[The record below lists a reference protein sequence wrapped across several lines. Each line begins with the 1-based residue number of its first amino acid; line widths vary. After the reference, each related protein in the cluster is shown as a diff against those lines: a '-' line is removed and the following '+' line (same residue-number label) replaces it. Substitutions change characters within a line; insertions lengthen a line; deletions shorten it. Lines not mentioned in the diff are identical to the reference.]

1 MIVIP
6 DEMGGYSDKSDIT
19 DTGVYV
25 GWIHQ
30 MYTMDSSPYSTTS
43 EIFAVGGEDYLKEGH
58 TPTTLPER
66 EDEILKLRR
75 SLKPAARGAGA
86 ENTFLSGKAGQGKTA
101 AAKAELAELEAF
113 ADAQDL
119 DLTTVFFSCEGISSS
134 YTLACGLCEELG
146 GVNPN
151 GHPMQKVLDHL
162 WDAMNE
168 VGGTVIIVLDEI
180 DNLGTDDKIL
190 YSLPRA
196 RDKDYVNDDVYPS
209 IIGISND
216 LQWRDNLDPAAKDS
230 LYDDSIF
237 FAPYDADEL
246 RDILS
251 RRASKAF
258 RDTSLVY
265 ETPEGEEFEINIDLD
280 DDDGS
285 LAKAFDQIDAD
296 RTDCTLLRI
305 DSEILSDDVIPLC
318 AAYAAQDKGS
328 ARQAI
333 KYLRKAAAIAES
345 EGDAH
350 VGEEHVRAAQGEA
363 ERELIIEGMEQL
375 TTQGH
380 LALAAVTI
388 LELGGHSG
396 IRTRDVYDVYTSLSD
411 HIDADRLAQ
420 RRMRDH
426 LIELDMLSIIRARKS
441 ASGSVGGEAY
451 TFELRVEP
459 STAIEVLEAVSR
471 FESVDF
477 NELAK
482 RWLNEQQ
489 TLN

>member
-1 MIVIP
+1 
-6 DEMGGYSDKSDIT
+6 
-19 DTGVYV
+19 
-25 GWIHQ
+25 
-30 MYTMDSSPYSTTS
+30 MDSSPYSTTS
-43 EIFAVGGEDYLKEGH
+43 DIFAVGGEDYLKEGH

-66 EDEILKLRR
+66 QEEILKLRR

-101 AAKAELAELEAF
+101 AAKAELAELKAF
-113 ADAQDL
+113 ADAQNL
-119 DLTTVFFSCEGISSS
+119 DLTSRFFSCEGITSS

-146 GVNPN
+146 GENPN

-162 WDAMNE
+162 WDAMNDI
-168 VGGTVIIVLDEI
+168 GGTIIIVLDEI

-237 FAPYDADEL
+237 FAPYDAHEL

-258 RDTSLVY
+258 RDTSLMY
-265 ETPEGEEFEINIDLD
+265 ETPAGEEFEISVNLD
-280 DDDGS
+280 NNDDNS
-285 LAKAFDQIDAD
+285 LADSFEAVDAD
-296 RTDCTLLRI
+296 RSECTLLRI
-305 DSEILSDDVIPLC
+305 NSNVLSEDVVPLC

-345 EGDAH
+345 EGDSR
-350 VGEEHVRAAQGEA
+350 VGEEHVRTAQGEA

-396 IRTRDVYDVYTSLSD
+396 IRTRDVYDIYKSLSD

-459 STAIEVLEAVSR
+459 STAIDVLEAVSR

-477 NELAK
+477 DDLA
-482 RWLNEQQ
+482 REWLNEQQ
-489 TLN
+489 TLG

>member
-1 MIVIP
+1 
-6 DEMGGYSDKSDIT
+6 
-19 DTGVYV
+19 
-25 GWIHQ
+25 
-30 MYTMDSSPYSTTS
+30 MDSSPYSTTS
-43 EIFAVGGEDYLKEGH
+43 DIFAVGGEDYLKEGH

-66 EDEILKLRR
+66 QEEILKLRR

-101 AAKAELAELEAF
+101 AAKAELAELKAF
-113 ADAQDL
+113 ADAQNL
-119 DLTTVFFSCEGISSS
+119 DLTSMFFLCEGITSS

-146 GVNPN
+146 GENPN

-162 WDAMNE
+162 WDAMNDI
-168 VGGTVIIVLDEI
+168 GGTIIIVLDEI

-237 FAPYDADEL
+237 FPPYDAHEL

-265 ETPEGEEFEINIDLD
+265 ETPAGEEFEISANLD
-280 DDDGS
+280 DNDDNS
-285 LAKAFDQIDAD
+285 LADSFEAIDAD
-296 RTDCTLLRI
+296 RSECALLRI
-305 DSEILSDDVIPLC
+305 HSNVLSEDVIPLC

-345 EGDAH
+345 EGDSR
-350 VGEEHVRAAQGEA
+350 VGEEHVRTAQGEA

-388 LELGGHSG
+388 LELGSHSE
-396 IRTRDVYDVYTSLSD
+396 IRTRDVYDIYKSLSD

-459 STAIEVLEAVSR
+459 STAIDVLEAVSR

-477 NELAK
+477 DDLAK
-482 RWLNEQQ
+482 EWLNEQQ
-489 TLN
+489 TLG

>member
-1 MIVIP
+1 
-6 DEMGGYSDKSDIT
+6 
-19 DTGVYV
+19 
-25 GWIHQ
+25 
-30 MYTMDSSPYSTTS
+30 
-43 EIFAVGGEDYLKEGH
+43 
-58 TPTTLPER
+58 
-66 EDEILKLRR
+66 
-75 SLKPAARGAGA
+75 
-86 ENTFLSGKAGQGKTA
+86 
-101 AAKAELAELEAF
+101 
-113 ADAQDL
+113 
-119 DLTTVFFSCEGISSS
+119 
-134 YTLACGLCEELG
+134 
-146 GVNPN
+146 
-151 GHPMQKVLDHL
+151 MQKVLDHL
-162 WDAMNE
+162 WAAMNDA
-168 VGGTVIIVLDEI
+168 GGTIIIVLDEI

-209 IIGISND
+209 VIGISND

-237 FAPYDADEL
+237 FAPYDANDL

-258 RDTSLVY
+258 HDTDLVY
-265 ETPEGEEFEINIDLD
+265 EGPDGDRFSISVDLGGDDESLDAAFE
-280 DDDGS
+280 
-285 LAKAFDQIDAD
+285 AKGID
-296 RTDCTLLRI
+296 RTACTLQGVESSVL
-305 DSEILSDDVIPLC
+305 SEDVIPLC

-345 EGDAH
+345 EDSPTVLGD
-350 VGEEHVRAAQGEA
+350 HVRLAQDEA
-363 ERELIIEGMEQL
+363 EREAIIEGMEQL

-388 LELGGHSG
+388 LELANESDV
-396 IRTRDVYDVYTSLSD
+396 RTRDVYDVYKSLTND
-411 HIDADRLAQ
+411 IDADQLAQ

-459 STAIEVLEAVSR
+459 STALDVLEAVSR
-471 FESVDF
+471 FDDVDF
-477 NELAK
+477 NTMTQN
-482 RWLNEQQ
+482 WLRE
-489 TLN
+489 

>member
-1 MIVIP
+1 
-6 DEMGGYSDKSDIT
+6 
-19 DTGVYV
+19 
-25 GWIHQ
+25 
-30 MYTMDSSPYSTTS
+30 MDSSPYSTTS

-66 EDEILKLRR
+66 QEEILKLRR

-101 AAKAELAELEAF
+101 AAKAELSELEAF
-113 ADAQDL
+113 AEAQAL

-134 YTLACGLCEELG
+134 YTLACGLCEKLG
-146 GVNPN
+146 GENPN

-162 WDAMNE
+162 WDAMNDI
-168 VGGTVIIVLDEI
+168 GGTIIIVLDEI

-237 FAPYDADEL
+237 FAPYDANEL

-258 RDTSLVY
+258 RETTLVY
-265 ETPEGEEFEINIDLD
+265 QNPDGEEFEISVDLD
-280 DDDGS
+280 DDDDAS
-285 LAKAFDQIDAD
+285 LTECFESVDAD
-296 RTDCTLLRI
+296 RDDCTLVRVES
-305 DSEILSDDVIPLC
+305 DVLSDDVIPLC

-345 EGDAH
+345 EGDTR
-350 VGEEHVRAAQGEA
+350 VEEEHVRTAKGEA

-388 LELGGHSG
+388 LELAGHSG
-396 IRTRDVYDVYTSLSD
+396 IRTRDVYDVYKALSD
-411 HIDADRLAQ
+411 HIDADQLAQ

-451 TFELRVEP
+451 TFKLRVEP
-459 STAIEVLEAVSR
+459 STAIDVLEAVSR
-471 FESVDF
+471 FDSVDF
-477 NELAK
+477 DDLVKN
-482 RWLNEQQ
+482 WLTEQQ
-489 TLN
+489 TLG

>member
-1 MIVIP
+1 
-6 DEMGGYSDKSDIT
+6 
-19 DTGVYV
+19 
-25 GWIHQ
+25 
-30 MYTMDSSPYSTTS
+30 MDSSPYSTTS

-66 EDEILKLRR
+66 QDEILKLRR

-146 GVNPN
+146 GENPN

-162 WDAMNE
+162 WDAMNDI
-168 VGGTVIIVLDEI
+168 GGTIIIVLDEI

-237 FAPYDADEL
+237 FAPYDANEL

-265 ETPEGEEFEINIDLD
+265 ETPEGEELEINIDLD
-280 DDDGS
+280 DNDGS
-285 LAKAFDQIDAD
+285 LAKAFNEIDAD
-296 RTDCTLLRI
+296 RSDCTLLRI
-305 DSEILSDDVIPLC
+305 DSEVLSDDVIPLC

-328 ARQAI
+328 AR
-333 KYLRKAAAIAES
+333 
-345 EGDAH
+345 
-350 VGEEHVRAAQGEA
+350 
-363 ERELIIEGMEQL
+363 
-375 TTQGH
+375 
-380 LALAAVTI
+380 
-388 LELGGHSG
+388 
-396 IRTRDVYDVYTSLSD
+396 
-411 HIDADRLAQ
+411 
-420 RRMRDH
+420 
-426 LIELDMLSIIRARKS
+426 
-441 ASGSVGGEAY
+441 
-451 TFELRVEP
+451 
-459 STAIEVLEAVSR
+459 
-471 FESVDF
+471 
-477 NELAK
+477 
-482 RWLNEQQ
+482 
-489 TLN
+489 

>member
-1 MIVIP
+1 
-6 DEMGGYSDKSDIT
+6 
-19 DTGVYV
+19 
-25 GWIHQ
+25 
-30 MYTMDSSPYSTTS
+30 MDSSPYSTTS

-66 EDEILKLRR
+66 QDEILKLRR

-146 GVNPN
+146 GENPN

-162 WDAMNE
+162 WDAMNDI
-168 VGGTVIIVLDEI
+168 GGTIIIVLDEI

-237 FAPYDADEL
+237 FAPYDANEL

-258 RDTSLVY
+258 RNTSLVY
-265 ETPEGEEFEINIDLD
+265 ETSEGEAFEINIDLD

-285 LAKAFDQIDAD
+285 LCQGLQRNRRRPNRLHAPPYQFGRPVRRRDSALCRVRCTGQRERSSGDQ
-296 RTDCTLLRI
+296 
-305 DSEILSDDVIPLC
+305 VP
-318 AAYAAQDKGS
+318 
-328 ARQAI
+328 
-333 KYLRKAAAIAES
+333 RKAAAIAES
-345 EGDAH
+345 EGD
-350 VGEEHVRAAQGEA
+350 VRVEEEHVRTAQGEA

-388 LELGGHSG
+388 LELGVTPGFGLVTSMMS
-396 IRTRDVYDVYTSLSD
+396 IRPFQITLT
-411 HIDADRLAQ
+411 
-420 RRMRDH
+420 
-426 LIELDMLSIIRARKS
+426 
-441 ASGSVGGEAY
+441 
-451 TFELRVEP
+451 P
-459 STAIEVLEAVSR
+459 TA
-471 FESVDF
+471 
-477 NELAK
+477 
-482 RWLNEQQ
+482 WLNVGCVIISSSS
-489 TLN
+489 TC

>member
-1 MIVIP
+1 MHDGLVP
-6 DEMGGYSDKSDIT
+6 VLDDLRNLCGRRRGLPQRGSHPNDA
-19 DTGVYV
+19 TG
-25 GWIHQ
+25 
-30 MYTMDSSPYSTTS
+30 
-43 EIFAVGGEDYLKEGH
+43 
-58 TPTTLPER
+58 
-66 EDEILKLRR
+66 
-75 SLKPAARGAGA
+75 AARRDLEASTVVEARSPWCRRREHVPFGEGW
-86 ENTFLSGKAGQGKTA
+86 QGKTA

-146 GVNPN
+146 GENPN

-162 WDAMNE
+162 WDAMNDI
-168 VGGTVIIVLDEI
+168 GGTIIIVLDEI

-237 FAPYDADEL
+237 FAPYDANEL

-258 RDTSLVY
+258 RNTSLVY
-265 ETPEGEEFEINIDLD
+265 ETSEGEAFEINIDLD

-285 LAKAFDQIDAD
+285 LAKAFNEIDAD

-305 DSEILSDDVIPLC
+305 NSGVLSDDVIPLC

-345 EGDAH
+345 EGD
-350 VGEEHVRAAQGEA
+350 VRVEEEHVRTAQGEA

-411 HIDADRLAQ
+411 YIDADRLAQ

-471 FESVDF
+471 FDSVDF
-477 NELAK
+477 DELVK
-482 RWLNEQQ
+482 NWLNEQQ
-489 TLN
+489 TLR

>member
-1 MIVIP
+1 
-6 DEMGGYSDKSDIT
+6 
-19 DTGVYV
+19 
-25 GWIHQ
+25 
-30 MYTMDSSPYSTTS
+30 MDSSPYSTTS
-43 EIFAVGGEDYLKEGH
+43 DIFAVGGEDYLKEGH

-66 EDEILKLRR
+66 QEEILKLRR

-101 AAKAELAELEAF
+101 AAKAELAELKAF
-113 ADAQDL
+113 ADAQNL
-119 DLTTVFFSCEGISSS
+119 DLTSRFFSCEGITSS

-146 GVNPN
+146 GENPN

-162 WDAMNE
+162 WDAMNDI
-168 VGGTVIIVLDEI
+168 GGTIIIVLDEI

-237 FAPYDADEL
+237 FAPYDAHEL

-258 RDTSLVY
+258 RDTSLMY
-265 ETPEGEEFEINIDLD
+265 ETPAGEEFEISVNLD
-280 DDDGS
+280 NNDDNS
-285 LAKAFDQIDAD
+285 LADSFEAVDAD
-296 RTDCTLLRI
+296 RSECTLLRI
-305 DSEILSDDVIPLC
+305 NSNVLSEDVIPLC

-345 EGDAH
+345 EGDSR
-350 VGEEHVRAAQGEA
+350 VGEEHVRTAQGEA

-396 IRTRDVYDVYTSLSD
+396 IRTRDVYDIYKSLSD

-459 STAIEVLEAVSR
+459 STAIDMLEAVSR

-477 NELAK
+477 DDLA
-482 RWLNEQQ
+482 REWLNEQQ
-489 TLN
+489 TLG

>member
-1 MIVIP
+1 
-6 DEMGGYSDKSDIT
+6 
-19 DTGVYV
+19 
-25 GWIHQ
+25 
-30 MYTMDSSPYSTTS
+30 MDSSPYSTTS
-43 EIFAVGGEDYLKEGH
+43 DIFAVGGEDYLKEGH

-66 EDEILKLRR
+66 QEEILKLRR

-101 AAKAELAELEAF
+101 AAKAELAELKAF
-113 ADAQDL
+113 ADAQNL
-119 DLTTVFFSCEGISSS
+119 DLTSMFFSCEGITSS

-146 GVNPN
+146 GENPN

-162 WDAMNE
+162 WDAMNDI
-168 VGGTVIIVLDEI
+168 GGTIIIVLDEI

-237 FAPYDADEL
+237 FPPYDAHEL

-265 ETPEGEEFEINIDLD
+265 ETPAGEEFEISANLD
-280 DDDGS
+280 DNDDNS
-285 LAKAFDQIDAD
+285 LADSFEAIDAD
-296 RTDCTLLRI
+296 RSECTLLRI
-305 DSEILSDDVIPLC
+305 HSNVLSEDVIPLC

-345 EGDAH
+345 EGDSR
-350 VGEEHVRAAQGEA
+350 VGEEHVRTAQGEA

-388 LELGGHSG
+388 LELGSHSE
-396 IRTRDVYDVYTSLSD
+396 IRTRDVYDIYKSLSD

-459 STAIEVLEAVSR
+459 STAIDVLEAVSR

-477 NELAK
+477 DDLAK
-482 RWLNEQQ
+482 EWLNEQQ
-489 TLN
+489 TLG

>member
-1 MIVIP
+1 
-6 DEMGGYSDKSDIT
+6 MG
-19 DTGVYV
+19 
-25 GWIHQ
+25 
-30 MYTMDSSPYSTTS
+30 SSPYSATS
-43 EIFAVGGEDYLKEGH
+43 EIFAPGGEGYLKEDH
-58 TPTTLPER
+58 TPATLPER

-75 SLKPAARGAGA
+75 SLKPAARGVGA
-86 ENTFLSGKAGQGKTA
+86 ENAFLSGKAGQGKTA
-101 AAKAELAELEAF
+101 AAKAELAELRAF
-113 ADAQDL
+113 ADAEGL
-119 DLTTVFFSCEGISSS
+119 DLTTVLFSCEGISSS

-146 GVNPN
+146 GDNPN

-162 WDAMNE
+162 WDAMNDL
-168 VGGTVIIVLDEI
+168 GGTIIIVLDEI
-180 DNLGTDDKIL
+180 DNLGSDDKIL

-209 IIGISND
+209 VIGISND

-237 FAPYDADEL
+237 FAPYDANNL

-251 RRASKAF
+251 RRACKAF
-258 RDTSLVY
+258 RDTELVY
-265 ETPEGEEFEINIDLD
+265 EDGDGEEFTVSLDLD
-280 DDDGS
+280 GS
-285 LAKAFDQIDAD
+285 DESLDTAFEASGRD
-296 RTDCTLLRI
+296 RAACTLQGI
-305 DSEILSDDVIPLC
+305 DSNVLSDDVIPLC

-345 EGDAH
+345 EDSARVEGA
-350 VGEEHVRAAQGEA
+350 HVRAAQDEA

-388 LELGGHSG
+388 LELAGESG
-396 IRTRDVYDVYTSLSD
+396 IRTRDVYDVYRSLTND
-411 HIDADRLAQ
+411 IDADQLAQ

-459 STAIEVLEAVSR
+459 STALDVLEAVSR
-471 FESVDF
+471 LDTVDF
-477 NELAK
+477 NEMTK
-482 RWLNEQQ
+482 RWLRSQ
-489 TLN
+489 

>member
-1 MIVIP
+1 
-6 DEMGGYSDKSDIT
+6 MGGYPDKSDIP

-25 GWIHQ
+25 GRIHGTN
-30 MYTMDSSPYSTTS
+30 TMDSSPYSTTS
-43 EIFAVGGEDYLKEGH
+43 EIFAEGGEDYLKEGH
-58 TPTTLPER
+58 TPPSLPER
-66 EDEILKLRR
+66 RDEILKLRR

-86 ENTFLSGKAGQGKTA
+86 ENAFLSGKAGQGKTA

-113 ADAQDL
+113 AESQDL

-146 GVNPN
+146 GGNPN

-162 WDAMNE
+162 WDAMNQ

-237 FAPYDADEL
+237 FAPYDANEL

-258 RDTSLVY
+258 RNTALVY
-265 ETPEGEEFEINIDLD
+265 ETPEGEEVEITIDLD
-280 DDDGS
+280 DDSS
-285 LAKAFDQIDAD
+285 LSTAFEDVDAD
-296 RTDCTLLRI
+296 RTECTLSRI
-305 DSEILSDDVIPLC
+305 DSEVLSDDVIPLC

-345 EGDAH
+345 EGDTR
-350 VGEEHVRAAQGEA
+350 VEEQHVRTAQGEA

-396 IRTRDVYDVYTSLSD
+396 IRTRDVYDVYKSLSD

-459 STAIEVLEAVSR
+459 STAIDVLEAVSR
-471 FESVDF
+471 FDSVDF
-477 NELAK
+477 NDLAK
-482 RWLNEQQ
+482 NWLNEQQ
-489 TLN
+489 TLD

>member
-1 MIVIP
+1 MV
-6 DEMGGYSDKSDIT
+6 MN
-19 DTGVYV
+19 
-25 GWIHQ
+25 
-30 MYTMDSSPYSTTS
+30 SSPYSTTS
-43 EIFAVGGEDYLKEGH
+43 DIFAVGGEDYLKEGH

-66 EDEILKLRR
+66 QNEILKLRR

-101 AAKAELAELEAF
+101 AAKAELAELESF
-113 ADAQDL
+113 ATAQEL

-146 GVNPN
+146 GKNPN
-151 GHPMQKVLDHL
+151 GHSMQKVLDHL
-162 WDAMNE
+162 WDGMNE
-168 VGGTVIIVLDEI
+168 IGGTIIIVLDEI

-237 FAPYDADEL
+237 FAPYDANEL

-265 ETPEGEEFEINIDLD
+265 ETPAGEEFEIDVDLD
-280 DDDGS
+280 DADGS
-285 LAKAFDQIDAD
+285 LTEEFEQLDVD

-305 DSEILSDDVIPLC
+305 ESAILSDDVIPLC

-345 EGDAH
+345 EGDTR
-350 VGEEHVRAAQGEA
+350 VGEEHVRAAQSES

-375 TTQGH
+375 TMQGH

-411 HIDADRLAQ
+411 HIGADRLAQ

-471 FESVDF
+471 FESVEF

-482 RWLNEQQ
+482 SWLNKQQ

>member
-1 MIVIP
+1 M
-6 DEMGGYSDKSDIT
+6 E
-19 DTGVYV
+19 
-25 GWIHQ
+25 
-30 MYTMDSSPYSTTS
+30 SSPYSTTS

-66 EDEILKLRR
+66 REEILKLRR

-101 AAKAELAELEAF
+101 AAKAELSELESF
-113 ADAQDL
+113 AASQDL

-146 GVNPN
+146 SENPN
-151 GHPMQKVLDHL
+151 GHPMQKVLDRL
-162 WDAMNE
+162 WAAMND
-168 VGGTVIIVLDEI
+168 VGGTIIIVLDEI

-196 RDKDYVNDDVYPS
+196 RDKEYVGDDVYPS

-237 FAPYDADEL
+237 FAPYDANDL

-258 RDTSLVY
+258 RGTSLRY
-265 ETPEGEEFEINIDLD
+265 ENDDGDEIEISIDLN
-280 DDDGS
+280 GS
-285 LAKAFDQIDAD
+285 EGTLDAAFDDAGVD
-296 RTDCTLLRI
+296 RDAYDLVGV
-305 DSEILSDDVIPLC
+305 DSEVLSGDVIPLC

-345 EGDAH
+345 EGQSQ
-350 VGEEHVRAAQGEA
+350 VEEEHVRAAQGEA
-363 ERELIIEGMEQL
+363 ERELIVEGMEQL
-375 TTQGH
+375 TMQGH
-380 LALAAVTI
+380 LALAAVTV
-388 LELGGHSG
+388 LELAGHSG
-396 IRTRDVYDVYTSLSD
+396 IRTRDVYDVYKSLAD
-411 HIDADRLAQ
+411 HIDADQLAQ

-441 ASGSVGGEAY
+441 ASGSVGGNAY

-471 FESVDF
+471 FDSVDF
-477 NELAK
+477 DELTQN
-482 RWLNEQQ
+482 WLREQGSNQQ
-489 TLN
+489 TFE

>member
-1 MIVIP
+1 
-6 DEMGGYSDKSDIT
+6 
-19 DTGVYV
+19 
-25 GWIHQ
+25 
-30 MYTMDSSPYSTTS
+30 MDSSPYSTTS

-66 EDEILKLRR
+66 REEILKLRR

-101 AAKAELAELEAF
+101 AAKAELTELESF
-113 ADAQDL
+113 ANAQDL
-119 DLTTVFFSCEGISSS
+119 DLTTIFFSCEGISSS

-146 GVNPN
+146 SENPN
-151 GHPMQKVLDHL
+151 GHPMQKVLDRL
-162 WDAMNE
+162 WAAMND
-168 VGGTVIIVLDEI
+168 VGGTIIIVLDEI

-196 RDKDYVNDDVYPS
+196 RDKEYVNDDVYPS

-237 FAPYDADEL
+237 FAPYDANDL

-258 RDTSLVY
+258 RNTSLRY
-265 ETPEGEEFEINIDLD
+265 ENDDGDEIEISIDLEGSEGTL
-280 DDDGS
+280 DG
-285 LAKAFDQIDAD
+285 AFGDAGVD
-296 RTDCTLLRI
+296 RDEYDLVGV
-305 DSEILSDDVIPLC
+305 DSAVLSGDVIPLC

-345 EGDAH
+345 EGES
-350 VGEEHVRAAQGEA
+350 VVEEEHVRAAQGEA
-363 ERELIIEGMEQL
+363 ERELIVEGMEQL
-375 TTQGH
+375 TMQGH
-380 LALAAVTI
+380 LALAAVTV
-388 LELGGHSG
+388 LELAGNSN
-396 IRTRDVYDVYTSLSD
+396 IRTRDVYDVYTSLAD
-411 HIDADRLAQ
+411 QIDADRLAQ

-441 ASGSVGGEAY
+441 ASGSVGGNAY

-471 FESVDF
+471 FDTVDF
-477 NELAK
+477 DQLTKN
-482 RWLNEQQ
+482 WLREQGSGQQ
-489 TLN
+489 TFD

>member
-1 MIVIP
+1 
-6 DEMGGYSDKSDIT
+6 MG
-19 DTGVYV
+19 
-25 GWIHQ
+25 Q
-30 MYTMDSSPYSTTS
+30 SPYSTTS
-43 EIFAVGGEDYLKEGH
+43 EIFATGGEGYLKEDH
-58 TPTTLPER
+58 TPSTLPER
-66 EDEILKLRR
+66 REEILKLRR
-75 SLKPAARGAGA
+75 SLKPAARGVGA
-86 ENTFLSGKAGQGKTA
+86 ENAFLSGKAGQGKTA

-113 ADAQDL
+113 AAAEDL
-119 DLTTVFFSCEGISSS
+119 ELTTVLFSCEGISSS

-146 GVNPN
+146 GPNPN

-162 WDAMNE
+162 WAAMND
-168 VGGTVIIVLDEI
+168 VGGTIIIVLDEI

-209 IIGISND
+209 VIGISND

-237 FAPYDADEL
+237 FAPYDANDL

-258 RDTSLVY
+258 HDTDLVY
-265 ETPEGEEFEINIDLD
+265 EGPDGDRFSISVDLGGDDESLDAAFE
-280 DDDGS
+280 
-285 LAKAFDQIDAD
+285 AKGID
-296 RTDCTLLRI
+296 RTACTLQGVESSVL
-305 DSEILSDDVIPLC
+305 SEDVIPLC

-345 EGDAH
+345 EDSPTVLGD
-350 VGEEHVRAAQGEA
+350 HVRLAQDEA
-363 ERELIIEGMEQL
+363 EREAIIEGMEQL

-388 LELGGHSG
+388 LELANESDV
-396 IRTRDVYDVYTSLSD
+396 RTRDVYDVYKSLTND
-411 HIDADRLAQ
+411 IDADQLAQ

-459 STAIEVLEAVSR
+459 STALDVLEAVSR
-471 FESVDF
+471 FDDVDF
-477 NELAK
+477 NTMTQN
-482 RWLNEQQ
+482 WLRE
-489 TLN
+489 

>member
-1 MIVIP
+1 MVR
-6 DEMGGYSDKSDIT
+6 
-19 DTGVYV
+19 
-25 GWIHQ
+25 
-30 MYTMDSSPYSTTS
+30 SPYSTTS
-43 EIFAVGGEDYLKEGH
+43 EIFATGGEGYLKEDH
-58 TPTTLPER
+58 TPSTLPER
-66 EDEILKLRR
+66 RDEILKLRR
-75 SLKPAARGAGA
+75 SLKPAARGVGA
-86 ENTFLSGKAGQGKTA
+86 ENAFLSGKAGQGKTA

-113 ADAQDL
+113 AGAEGL
-119 DLTTVFFSCEGISSS
+119 ELTTVLFSCEGISSS

-146 GVNPN
+146 GMNPN

-162 WDAMNE
+162 WEAMND
-168 VGGTVIIVLDEI
+168 VGGTIIIVLDEI

-196 RDKDYVNDDVYPS
+196 RDKNYVNDDVYPS
-209 IIGISND
+209 VIGISND

-237 FAPYDADEL
+237 FAPYDANEL

-258 RDTSLVY
+258 RDTDLVY
-265 ETPEGEEFEINIDLD
+265 DDPDGETFTISVDLD
-280 DDDGS
+280 SADGT
-285 LAKAFDQIDAD
+285 IDAAFEARGID
-296 RTDCTLLRI
+296 RIECTLTGV
-305 DSEILSDDVIPLC
+305 DSAVLSDDVIPLC

-345 EGDAH
+345 EDDDTVLGD
-350 VGEEHVRAAQGEA
+350 HVRLAQDEA

-388 LELGGHSG
+388 LELAGKSDV
-396 IRTRDVYDVYTSLSD
+396 RTRDVYDVYKSLTND
-411 HIDADRLAQ
+411 IDADQLAQ

-459 STAIEVLEAVSR
+459 ETALDVLEAVSR
-471 FESVDF
+471 FDDVDF
-477 NELAK
+477 NTMTQN
-482 RWLNEQQ
+482 WLRE
-489 TLN
+489 

>member
-1 MIVIP
+1 
-6 DEMGGYSDKSDIT
+6 MGGYSDKTDIT

-25 GWIHQ
+25 EGAHGVYP
-30 MYTMDSSPYSTTS
+30 MSSSPYSTTS

-113 ADAQDL
+113 AAAQDL

-146 GVNPN
+146 GENPN

-162 WDAMNE
+162 WDAMNDI
-168 VGGTVIIVLDEI
+168 GGTIIIVLDEI

-237 FAPYDADEL
+237 FAPYDANEL

-265 ETPEGEEFEINIDLD
+265 ETPDGEEFEIVVNLD

-285 LAKAFDQIDAD
+285 IAESFDAIDVD
-296 RTDCTLLRI
+296 RTDCTLVRI
-305 DSEILSDDVIPLC
+305 DSAVLSDDVIPLC

-345 EGDAH
+345 EGDAR
-350 VGEEHVRAAQGEA
+350 VEEEHVRTAQGEA

-396 IRTRDVYDVYTSLSD
+396 IRTRDVYDVYKSLSD
-411 HIDADRLAQ
+411 HIDADQLAQ

-459 STAIEVLEAVSR
+459 STAIDVLEAVSR
-471 FESVDF
+471 FDSVDF
-477 NELAK
+477 DDLTKN
-482 RWLNEQQ
+482 WLNEQQ
-489 TLN
+489 KLG

>member
-1 MIVIP
+1 
-6 DEMGGYSDKSDIT
+6 
-19 DTGVYV
+19 
-25 GWIHQ
+25 
-30 MYTMDSSPYSTTS
+30 MDSSPYSTTS
-43 EIFAVGGEDYLKEGH
+43 DIFAVGGEDYLKEGH

-66 EDEILKLRR
+66 QEEILKLRR

-101 AAKAELAELEAF
+101 AAKAELAELKAF
-113 ADAQDL
+113 ADAQNL
-119 DLTTVFFSCEGISSS
+119 DLTSMFFSCEGITSS

-146 GVNPN
+146 GENPN

-162 WDAMNE
+162 WDAMNDI
-168 VGGTVIIVLDEI
+168 GGTIIIVLDEI

-237 FAPYDADEL
+237 FPPYDAHEL

-265 ETPEGEEFEINIDLD
+265 ETPAGEEFEISANLD
-280 DDDGS
+280 DNDDNS
-285 LAKAFDQIDAD
+285 LADSFEAIDAD
-296 RTDCTLLRI
+296 RSECTLLRI
-305 DSEILSDDVIPLC
+305 HSNVLSEDVIPLC

-345 EGDAH
+345 EGDSR
-350 VGEEHVRAAQGEA
+350 VGEEHVRTAQGEA

-388 LELGGHSG
+388 LELGGHSE
-396 IRTRDVYDVYTSLSD
+396 IRTRDVYDIYKSLSD

-459 STAIEVLEAVSR
+459 STAIDVLEAVSR

-477 NELAK
+477 DDLAK
-482 RWLNEQQ
+482 EWLNEQQ
-489 TLN
+489 TLG

>member
-1 MIVIP
+1 
-6 DEMGGYSDKSDIT
+6 MGR
-19 DTGVYV
+19 
-25 GWIHQ
+25 
-30 MYTMDSSPYSTTS
+30 SPYSTTS
-43 EIFAVGGEDYLKEGH
+43 EIFAMGGEGYLKEDH
-58 TPTTLPER
+58 TPSTLPER
-66 EDEILKLRR
+66 RDEILKLRR
-75 SLKPAARGAGA
+75 SLKPAARGVGA
-86 ENTFLSGKAGQGKTA
+86 ENAFLSGKAGQGKTA

-113 ADAQDL
+113 ADAEGL
-119 DLTTVFFSCEGISSS
+119 DLTTVLFSCEGITSS

-146 GVNPN
+146 GTNPN

-162 WDAMNE
+162 WEAMND
-168 VGGTVIIVLDEI
+168 VGGTIIIVLDEI

-196 RDKDYVNDDVYPS
+196 RDKNYVNDDVYPS
-209 IIGISND
+209 VIGISND

-237 FAPYDADEL
+237 FAPYDANEL

-258 RDTSLVY
+258 RDTNLVY
-265 ETPEGEEFEINIDLD
+265 EDPDGKSFTVSVDLD
-280 DDDGS
+280 SVDGT
-285 LAKAFDQIDAD
+285 IDAVFDTRAVD
-296 RTDCTLLRI
+296 RTDCTLTGI
-305 DSEILSDDVIPLC
+305 DSAVLSDDVIPLC

-345 EGDAH
+345 EDDTTVLGD
-350 VGEEHVRAAQGEA
+350 HVRMAQDEA

-388 LELGGHSG
+388 LELAGESSV
-396 IRTRDVYDVYTSLSD
+396 RTRDVYEVYKSLTND
-411 HIDADRLAQ
+411 IDADQLAQ

-459 STAIEVLEAVSR
+459 STALDVLEAVSR
-471 FESVDF
+471 FNDVDF
-477 NELAK
+477 NMMTK
-482 RWLNEQQ
+482 NWLRE
-489 TLN
+489 

>member
-1 MIVIP
+1 
-6 DEMGGYSDKSDIT
+6 
-19 DTGVYV
+19 
-25 GWIHQ
+25 
-30 MYTMDSSPYSTTS
+30 MDSSPYSTTS
-43 EIFAVGGEDYLKEGH
+43 DIFAVGGEDYLKEGH

-66 EDEILKLRR
+66 QEEILKLRR

-101 AAKAELAELEAF
+101 AAKAELAELKAF
-113 ADAQDL
+113 ADAQNL
-119 DLTTVFFSCEGISSS
+119 DLTSRFFSCEGITSS

-146 GVNPN
+146 GENPN

-162 WDAMNE
+162 WDAMNDI
-168 VGGTVIIVLDEI
+168 GGTIIIVLDEI

-237 FAPYDADEL
+237 FAPYDAHEL

-258 RDTSLVY
+258 RDTSLMY
-265 ETPEGEEFEINIDLD
+265 ETPAGEEFEISVNLD
-280 DDDGS
+280 NNDDNS
-285 LAKAFDQIDAD
+285 LADSFEAVDAD
-296 RTDCTLLRI
+296 RSECTLLRI
-305 DSEILSDDVIPLC
+305 NSNVLSEDVIPLC

-345 EGDAH
+345 EGDSR
-350 VGEEHVRAAQGEA
+350 VGEEHVRTAQGEA

-396 IRTRDVYDVYTSLSD
+396 IRTRDVYDIYKSLSD

-459 STAIEVLEAVSR
+459 STAIDVLEAVSR

-477 NELAK
+477 DDLA
-482 RWLNEQQ
+482 REWLNEQQ
-489 TLN
+489 TLG

>member
-1 MIVIP
+1 
-6 DEMGGYSDKSDIT
+6 MG
-19 DTGVYV
+19 
-25 GWIHQ
+25 
-30 MYTMDSSPYSTTS
+30 SPYSTTS
-43 EIFAVGGEDYLKEGH
+43 EVFAAGGEGYLKEDH

-66 EDEILKLRR
+66 REEILKLRR
-75 SLKPAARGAGA
+75 ALKPAARGVGA
-86 ENTFLSGKAGQGKTA
+86 ENAFLSGKAGQGKTA
-101 AAKAELAELEAF
+101 AAKAELGELESF
-113 ADAQDL
+113 AAAEDL
-119 DLTTVFFSCEGISSS
+119 ELTAVHFSCEGISSS
-134 YTLACGLCEELG
+134 YTLACGLCERLCDT
-146 GVNPN
+146 NPN
-151 GHPMQKVLDHL
+151 GHSMQKVLDHL
-162 WDAMNE
+162 WRAMNE
-168 VGGTVIIVLDEI
+168 VGGTIIVVLDEI

-237 FAPYDADEL
+237 FAPYDANDL

-258 RDTSLVY
+258 RDTNLVY
-265 ETPEGEEFEINIDLD
+265 EDAEGEVFTVTVDLD
-280 DDDGS
+280 GDENDS
-285 LAKAFDQIDAD
+285 LDAAFESRSVD
-296 RTDCTLLRI
+296 RTACSLVGI
-305 DSEILSDDVIPLC
+305 DSAVISDDVIPMC

-345 EGDAH
+345 EDSATVEGR
-350 VGEEHVRAAQGEA
+350 HVRQAKDES

-388 LELGGHSG
+388 LEMANEPDL
-396 IRTRDVYDVYTSLSD
+396 RTRKVYNVYRSLTND
-411 HIDADRLAQ
+411 IDADQLAQ

-426 LIELDMLSIIRARKS
+426 LVELDMLSIIRARKS

-459 STAIEVLEAVSR
+459 SMALDVLEAVSR
-471 FESVDF
+471 FDGVDF
-477 NELAK
+477 NTMTK
-482 RWLNEQQ
+482 NWLRDQ
-489 TLN
+489 

>member
-1 MIVIP
+1 
-6 DEMGGYSDKSDIT
+6 
-19 DTGVYV
+19 
-25 GWIHQ
+25 
-30 MYTMDSSPYSTTS
+30 
-43 EIFAVGGEDYLKEGH
+43 
-58 TPTTLPER
+58 
-66 EDEILKLRR
+66 
-75 SLKPAARGAGA
+75 
-86 ENTFLSGKAGQGKTA
+86 
-101 AAKAELAELEAF
+101 
-113 ADAQDL
+113 
-119 DLTTVFFSCEGISSS
+119 
-134 YTLACGLCEELG
+134 
-146 GVNPN
+146 
-151 GHPMQKVLDHL
+151 
-162 WDAMNE
+162 MNE
-168 VGGTVIIVLDEI
+168 IGGTVIIVLDEI

-196 RDKDYVNDDVYPS
+196 RDKDYVNNDVYPS

-216 LQWRDNLDPAAKDS
+216 FRWRDNLDPAAKDS

-237 FAPYDADEL
+237 FAPYDANEL

-265 ETPEGEEFEINIDLD
+265 EARNGKEFEISVDL

-285 LAKAFDQIDAD
+285 LATAFEAYDVD
-296 RTDCTLLRI
+296 RTDCTLLCI
-305 DSEILSDDVIPLC
+305 ESDVLSDDVIPLC

-350 VGEEHVRAAQGEA
+350 VEEEHVRTAQGEA

-388 LELGGHSG
+388 LELGGHFG
-396 IRTRDVYDVYTSLSD
+396 IRTRDVYDVYKSLSD
-411 HIDADRLAQ
+411 HIDADQLAQ

-459 STAIEVLEAVSR
+459 STAIDVLEAVSR

-477 NELAK
+477 DDLAK
-482 RWLNEQQ
+482 NWLNDQQ
-489 TLN
+489 KLG

>member
-1 MIVIP
+1 
-6 DEMGGYSDKSDIT
+6 
-19 DTGVYV
+19 
-25 GWIHQ
+25 
-30 MYTMDSSPYSTTS
+30 MDSSPYSTTS

-66 EDEILKLRR
+66 REEILKLRR

-101 AAKAELAELEAF
+101 AAKAELTELESF
-113 ADAQDL
+113 ANAQDL
-119 DLTTVFFSCEGISSS
+119 DLTTIFFSCEGISSS

-146 GVNPN
+146 SENPN
-151 GHPMQKVLDHL
+151 GHPMQKVLDRL
-162 WDAMNE
+162 WAAMND
-168 VGGTVIIVLDEI
+168 VGGTIIIVLDEI

-196 RDKDYVNDDVYPS
+196 RDKEYVNDDVYPS

-237 FAPYDADEL
+237 FAPYDANDL

-258 RDTSLVY
+258 RNTSLRY
-265 ETPEGEEFEINIDLD
+265 ENDDGDEIEISIDLEGSEGTL
-280 DDDGS
+280 DG
-285 LAKAFDQIDAD
+285 AFGDAGVD
-296 RTDCTLLRI
+296 RDEYDLVGV
-305 DSEILSDDVIPLC
+305 DSAVLSGDVIPLC

-345 EGDAH
+345 EGES
-350 VGEEHVRAAQGEA
+350 VVEEEHVRAAQGEA
-363 ERELIIEGMEQL
+363 ERELIVEGMEQL
-375 TTQGH
+375 TMQGH
-380 LALAAVTI
+380 LALAAVTV
-388 LELGGHSG
+388 LELAGNSN
-396 IRTRDVYDVYTSLSD
+396 IRTRDVYDVYTSLAD
-411 HIDADRLAQ
+411 QIDADRLAQ

-441 ASGSVGGEAY
+441 ASGSVGGNAY

-471 FESVDF
+471 FDTVDF
-477 NELAK
+477 DELTQN
-482 RWLNEQQ
+482 WLREQGNGQQ
-489 TLN
+489 TFD

>member
-1 MIVIP
+1 
-6 DEMGGYSDKSDIT
+6 
-19 DTGVYV
+19 
-25 GWIHQ
+25 
-30 MYTMDSSPYSTTS
+30 MDSSPYSTTS

-66 EDEILKLRR
+66 QDEILKLRR

-146 GVNPN
+146 GENPN

-162 WDAMNE
+162 WDAMNDI
-168 VGGTVIIVLDEI
+168 GGTIIIVLDEI

-237 FAPYDADEL
+237 FAPYDANEL

-258 RDTSLVY
+258 RNTSLVY
-265 ETPEGEEFEINIDLD
+265 ETSEGEAFEINIDLD

-285 LAKAFDQIDAD
+285 LAKAFNEIDAD

-305 DSEILSDDVIPLC
+305 NSGVLSDDVIPLC
-318 AAYAAQDKGS
+318 AAYAAQDKGALVRRS
-328 ARQAI
+328 STSEKLPQSPNPRVMYVS
-333 KYLRKAAAIAES
+333 KKSMSEPLRAKLSES
-345 EGDAH
+345 SSSRGWNSS
-350 VGEEHVRAAQGEA
+350 R
-363 ERELIIEGMEQL
+363 RR
-375 TTQGH
+375 
-380 LALAAVTI
+380 VT
-388 LELGGHSG
+388 S
-396 IRTRDVYDVYTSLSD
+396 RW
-411 HIDADRLAQ
+411 Q
-420 RRMRDH
+420 R
-426 LIELDMLSIIRARKS
+426 
-441 ASGSVGGEAY
+441 
-451 TFELRVEP
+451 
-459 STAIEVLEAVSR
+459 
-471 FESVDF
+471 
-477 NELAK
+477 
-482 RWLNEQQ
+482 
-489 TLN
+489 